1 MSETLSVDGG
11 SSVATVSEQTV
22 QGVPAAAADD
32 DVTGGWVGG
41 LSRYARRNPSL
52 IVGIALL
59 LSVVAFS
66 AIGALAYDTRLAR
79 PLAVLP
85 EMRPSLQ
92 HPFGSDVQGRDLFA
106 VMILG
111 TPMTLRIGLLA
122 GLIGVT
128 IGTIL
133 AFVAAYYGGL
143 VDILIRGVVDVLLT
157 VPGLM
162 LLVILAVMAR
172 NSLTVDQMALVVAA
186 LAWLWP
192 TRTIRAQAL
201 SLRERSYVQLARLS
215 GASGPEVIFK
225 EMLPN
230 LLPYIG
236 ASLVGATAAAVLA
249 SIGLEAI
256 GLGPMEAPTIGM
268 TIYWVIY
275 HSALLHGMWW
285 WFTPPIVIIIILFLG
300 LFCLSSGL
308 DEVANPR
315 LREQV

>member
-1 MSETLSVDGG
+1 M
-11 SSVATVSEQTV
+11 TVSEQTA
-22 QGVPAAAADD
+22 GVVAAAEKDM
-32 DVTGGWVGG
+32 TGGWVGG
-41 LSRYARRNPSL
+41 LTRYVRRNPSL
-52 IVGIALL
+52 AVGIALL
-59 LSVVAFS
+59 LSLILFS
-66 AIGALAYDTRLAR
+66 GIGALTYDTRRAR
-79 PLAVLP
+79 PLSVIP
-85 EMRPSLQ
+85 EMRPSLEL
-92 HPFGSDVQGRDLFA
+92 PFGSDTQGRDLFA
-106 VMILG
+106 VMVLG

-122 GLIGVT
+122 GIIGVSV
-128 IGTIL
+128 GTVL
-133 AFVAAYYGGL
+133 AFVAAYYGGA
-143 VDILIRGVVDVLLT
+143 VDVLIRGAVDVLLT

-162 LLVILAVMAR
+162 LLVILAVMAK

-192 TRTIRAQAL
+192 TRTIRSQAL
-201 SLRERSYVQLARLS
+201 SLRERAYVQLARLS
-215 GASGPEVIFK
+215 GVSGPEIIVK
-225 EMLPN
+225 ELLPN

-285 WFTPPIVIIIILFLG
+285 WFTPPIVIIVILFLG

-308 DEVANPR
+308 DEIANPR
-315 LREQV
+315 LRQEV

>member
-1 MSETLSVDGG
+1 
-11 SSVATVSEQTV
+11 
-22 QGVPAAAADD
+22 
-32 DVTGGWVGG
+32 
-41 LSRYARRNPSL
+41 
-52 IVGIALL
+52 LL
-59 LSVVAFS
+59 LFS
-66 AIGALAYDTRLAR
+66 AIGALSYDTRRAR
-79 PLAVLP
+79 PLSVIP
-85 EMRPSLQ
+85 EMRPSLEL
-92 HPFGSDVQGRDLFA
+92 PFGSDVQGRDLFA

-128 IGTIL
+128 IGSML
-133 AFVAAYYGGL
+133 AFVAAYYGGA
-143 VDILIRGVVDVLLT
+143 VDILIRGTVDVLLT

-162 LLVILAVMAR
+162 LLVILAVMAK

-192 TRTIRAQAL
+192 TRTIRSQAL

-285 WFTPPIVIIIILFLG
+285 WFTPPIVIIVILFLG

-308 DEVANPR
+308 DEIANPR
-315 LREQV
+315 LRQEV

>member
-1 MSETLSVDGG
+1 M
-11 SSVATVSEQTV
+11 ATVSEQTA
-22 QGVPAAAADD
+22 GVVSAAAAEK

-41 LSRYARRNPSL
+41 VGRYMRRNPSL
-52 IVGIALL
+52 VVGIALL
-59 LSVVAFS
+59 LSLILFS
-66 AIGALAYDTRLAR
+66 VIGALTYDTRRAR
-79 PLAVLP
+79 PLSVIP
-85 EMRPSLQ
+85 EMRPSIEL
-92 HPFGSDVQGRDLFA
+92 PFGSDTQGRDLFA
-106 VMILG
+106 VMVLG

-122 GLIGVT
+122 GIIGVT
-128 IGTIL
+128 VGTVL
-133 AFVAAYYGGL
+133 AFVSAYYGGV
-143 VDILIRGVVDVLLT
+143 VDVLIRGTVDVLLT

-162 LLVILAVMAR
+162 LLVILAVMAK
-172 NSLTVDQMALVVAA
+172 NSLTVDQMALVVAS

-192 TRTIRAQAL
+192 TRTIRSQAL

-215 GASGPEVIFK
+215 GVSGPEIIVK
-225 EMLPN
+225 ELLPN

-285 WFTPPIVIIIILFLG
+285 WFTPPIVIIVILFLG

-315 LREQV
+315 LRQQV

>member
-1 MSETLSVDGG
+1 M
-11 SSVATVSEQTV
+11 ATVTEHTV
-22 QGVPAAAADD
+22 GALPGVAAQD

-41 LSRYARRNPSL
+41 VQRYVRRNPSL
-52 IVGIALL
+52 VIGIVLL
-59 LSVVAFS
+59 LSLILFS
-66 AIGALAYDTRLAR
+66 IVGGLTYDTRRAR
-79 PLAVLP
+79 ALSVVP
-85 EMRPSLQ
+85 EMPPSAAY
-92 HPFGSDVQGRDLFA
+92 PFGSDSQGRDLFA

-111 TPMTLRIGLLA
+111 TPLTLRIGLVA

-128 IGTIL
+128 IGSIL
-133 AFVAAYYGGL
+133 AFVSAYYGGL
-143 VDILIRGVVDVLLT
+143 VDVLIRGTVDVLLT

-162 LLVILAVMAR
+162 LLVILAVMAK

-192 TRTIRAQAL
+192 TRTIRSQAL

-215 GASGPEVIFK
+215 GAGGPEIIFK

-285 WFTPPIVIIIILFLG
+285 WFTPPIIIIVILFLG
-300 LFCLSSGL
+300 LFCLSAGL
-308 DEVANPR
+308 DEIANPR
-315 LREQV
+315 LRQEV

>member
-1 MSETLSVDGG
+1 M
-11 SSVATVSEQTV
+11 ATASEQTALA
-22 QGVPAAAADD
+22 VPTASAER

-41 LSRYARRNPSL
+41 VGRYVRRNPSL
-52 IVGIALL
+52 AVGIALL
-59 LSVVAFS
+59 LSLLLFS
-66 AIGALAYDTRLAR
+66 AIGSLTYDTRRAR
-79 PLAVLP
+79 ALSVVP
-85 EMRPSLQ
+85 EMPPSLQ
-92 HPFGSDVQGRDLFA
+92 YPFGSDTQGRDLFA
-106 VMILG
+106 VMVLG

-122 GLIGVT
+122 GIIGVA
-128 IGTIL
+128 IGTVL
-133 AFVAAYYGGL
+133 AFVSAYYGGL
-143 VDILIRGVVDVLLT
+143 IDVFIRGTVDVLLT

-162 LLVILAVMAR
+162 LLVILAVMAK
-172 NSLTVDQMALVVAA
+172 NSLTVDQMALVVAS

-192 TRTIRAQAL
+192 TRTIRSQAL

-215 GASGPEVIFK
+215 GVSGPEIIFK
-225 EMLPN
+225 ELLPN

-315 LREQV
+315 VRREV